1 MTPPPPSDPRTD
13 PPPTLT
19 PGRRPDRPTIGR
31 KIGAVATAL
40 GTPLMPWQG
49 HAAAVGGERLPDG
62 RPAYP
67 VVVVSVP
74 RQAGKSALGH
84 AVCVEGMTARPD
96 ARVWSTAQT
105 RNAAR
110 DRWMDGARAMK
121 RSAAFGP
128 VTDLRLAN
136 GSESIGLPN
145 GGLWRPFAPLPDAL
159 HGETTTRVMLD
170 EGWAF
175 DRVRGTELLQ
185 AIIPTGA
192 TVPEFQL
199 WIVSAAGDDDSEFLA
214 DLLAGADAAAV
225 TGAGIAV
232 IAWQAV
238 GAATAPDIV
247 QAVIDAH
254 PAVGHTMTGDAVR
267 AAREAMPN
275 DAEFLR
281 AFGNVFTATA
291 SGLFVAADTDPLWID
306 AAGAPTQ
313 FGALALAVD
322 VAPDRST
329 ATISAAWSAPGVGD
343 TGAIIGH
350 GAGTGWVVAAA
361 AGLTRRYGVPVAVDP
376 IGPGAGLADDLRRA
390 GVPIRVLTT
399 REVTTAAVDLLEAV
413 KGGTIRLY
421 RDDALAA
428 SLAVAGRRQVGR
440 DAWAFDRRGGAGDIT
455 PVVSLANA
463 VSGLRRP
470 APMPYL
476 I

>member
-1 MTPPPPSDPRTD
+1 
-13 PPPTLT
+13 
-19 PGRRPDRPTIGR
+19 
-31 KIGAVATAL
+31 
-40 GTPLMPWQG
+40 MPWQA

-84 AVCVEGMTARPD
+84 AVCVEGMTARSD

-110 DRWMDGARAMK
+110 DRWLDGARAMR
-121 RSAAFGP
+121 RSPALGA
-128 VTDLRLAN
+128 VSDLRLAN
-136 GSESIGLPN
+136 GSESVGLPN
-145 GGLWRPFAPLPDAL
+145 GSLWRPFAPLPDAL
-159 HGETTTRVMLD
+159 HGETTTRVLLD

-199 WIVSAAGDDDSEFLA
+199 WIVSAAGDDRSEFLA
-214 DLLAGADAAAV
+214 DLLAGSEAAAL
-225 TGAGIAV
+225 TGSGIAV

-247 QAVIDAH
+247 EAVIDAH
-254 PAVGHTMTGDAVR
+254 PAVGHTMTPDAIR
-267 AAREAMPN
+267 AAHEAMPN

-291 SGLFVAADTDPLWID
+291 TGLFLATDTDPLWID
-306 AAGAPTQ
+306 ATGAP
-313 FGALALAVD
+313 ASWAAIALAVD
-322 VAPDRST
+322 VAPDRSS
-329 ATISAAWSAPGVGD
+329 ATICAAWDDADGGT
-343 TGAIIGH
+343 TGAVIAH
-350 GAGTGWVVAAA
+350 GGGTSWLVDTCAT
-361 AGLTRRYGVPVAVDP
+361 LTARYRVPMTCDP
-376 IGPGAGLADDLRRA
+376 IGPGAGLVDDLKRR
-390 GVPIRVLTT
+390 GVPVRALTT
-399 REVTTAAVDLLEAV
+399 REVTTAAVDLLTTI
-413 KGGTIRLY
+413 KGGGMGLY

-428 SLAVAGRRQVGR
+428 ALAVAGRRQVGR

-455 PVVSLANA
+455 PVVALSGAL
-463 VSGLRRP
+463 SGLRRP
-470 APMPYL
+470 PPMPYL
-476 I
+476 L

>member
-1 MTPPPPSDPRTD
+1 
-13 PPPTLT
+13 
-19 PGRRPDRPTIGR
+19 
-31 KIGAVATAL
+31 
-40 GTPLMPWQG
+40 MPWQA

-84 AVCVEGMTARPD
+84 AVCVEGMTARSD

-110 DRWMDGARAMK
+110 DRWLDGARAMR
-121 RSAAFGP
+121 RSPALGA
-128 VTDLRLAN
+128 VSDLRLAN
-136 GSESIGLPN
+136 GSESVGLPN
-145 GGLWRPFAPLPDAL
+145 GSLWRPFAPLPDAL
-159 HGETTTRVMLD
+159 HGETTTRVLLD

-199 WIVSAAGDDDSEFLA
+199 WIVSAAGDDRSEFLA
-214 DLLAGADAAAV
+214 DLLAGHEAATL
-225 TGAGIAV
+225 TGAGVAV

-238 GAATAPDIV
+238 GAAAAPDIV

-254 PAVGHTMTGDAVR
+254 PAVGHTMTPEAIR
-267 AAREAMPN
+267 AAYEAMPN

-291 SGLFVAADTDPLWID
+291 TGLFLATDTDPLWID
-306 AAGAPTQ
+306 AAGAPES
-313 FGALALAVD
+313 FARIALALD
-322 VAPDRST
+322 VAPDRSS
-329 ATISAAWSAPGVGD
+329 ATICAAWAD
-343 TGAIIGH
+343 TAGHTHGAIVAH
-350 GAGTGWVVAAA
+350 GPDAAWVVGSAQR
-361 AGLTRRYGVPVAVDP
+361 LTRRYGVPLAVDP
-376 IGPGAGLADDLRRA
+376 IGPGAGLADDLQRA
-390 GVPIRVLTT
+390 GVPITKLTT
-399 REVTTAAVDLLEAV
+399 RQVTTAAVDLLTTI
-413 KGGTIRLY
+413 KGGGIRLY
-421 RDDALAA
+421 RDDAMAAGLAA
-428 SLAVAGRRQVGR
+428 AGRRQVGR
-440 DAWAFDRRGGAGDIT
+440 DAWAFDRRGAAGDIT
-455 PVVSLANA
+455 PVVALAGA
-463 VSGLRRP
+463 VSMLRRP